1 MSYCNLIVVLDALGK
16 PGSGLFKGNFF
27 WPGSFSECEGMK
39 KFQYCLAGFSLKMY
53 TFSKKI
59 VDVSAIMLFIFHI
72 IQKLCFV
79 SCISGLIW
87 SGKSGRKVSEFLIR

>member
-1 MSYCNLIVVLDALGK
+1 MLDALGK
-16 PGSGLFKGNFF
+16 PGSGLFQGNLF

-59 VDVSAIMLFIFHI
+59 VDVSECNHIAHVSFHTEVEFFELFQGH
-72 IQKLCFV
+72 
-79 SCISGLIW
+79 
-87 SGKSGRKVSEFLIR
+87 KVWKVR

>member
-1 MSYCNLIVVLDALGK
+1 MKYCIFILVLDALGK
-16 PGSGLFKGNFF
+16 PGSGLFQGNLF

-59 VDVSAIMLFIFHI
+59 VDVSAIISLIFSFI
-72 IQKLCFV
+72 QRLGLSCF
-79 SCISGLIW
+79 
-87 SGKSGRKVSEFLIR
+87 RAYKVWKVR